1 MDVISMLY
9 EDILSF
15 SGPRA
20 KDNILNGFA
29 KHRDLLAVTS
39 RREGTHHRALRARH
53 LRHNR
58 YIRPQPPVDQRRLPN
73 NGDTLSELLDAT
85 SVSGGYNGVE
95 LFVKLELDVSKMF
108 AESIDELVRKPF
120 DLLNSVDFIKSL
132 FPSTS
137 TTSVSGPLL
146 NSSISFSAGAHAS
159 IRGELF

>member
-1 MDVISMLY
+1 MLY
-9 EDILSF
+9 EDILSS
-15 SGPRA
+15 SGPRTI
-20 KDNILNGFA
+20 DNILNGSTR
-29 KHRDLLAVTS
+29 HRDLLAANN
-39 RREGTHHRALRARH
+39 RHEDTHYRALRARH

-58 YIRPQPPVDQRRLPN
+58 YIRPQLPLDQRRLPN
-73 NGDTLSELLDAT
+73 NGDTLSELMDAT

-137 TTSVSGPLL
+137 ATSVSGPLL
-146 NSSISFSAGAHAS
+146 NSSVSFSAGVHAS
-159 IRGELF
+159 IRGESF